1 MEKEIIR
8 PEGVTGNGESTDLL
22 YTSYITG
29 PDGAH
34 YTLVKEDHH
43 TPSDVREAKAWIR
56 ANLDPV
62 SIQVVNEKNII
73 LSS

>member
-22 YTSYITG
+22 YASYITG

-34 YTLVKEDHH
+34 YTLVKEAHH
-43 TPSDVREAKAWIR
+43 TPSDVREAKAWIKS
-56 ANLDPV
+56 NLDPV